1 MKIYTFIFL
10 ILLLISFV
18 YLKLAKRFEITDTP
32 DQRSSHSKIT
42 ISGGGI
48 IFPIAI
54 LLFFFLNDYQYPY
67 FVLGVFLISVVSF
80 LDDIYTLSSKIRFP
94 FHFLAI
100 FLVLYQMSFS
110 FVPIYMHVFFLI
122 VGVGIV
128 NMFNF
133 MDGINGITGIYSL
146 VVLSGFFFI
155 NKNELLVNQDLIIFS
170 AISLVVFGFYNFRRK
185 ALVFAGD
192 IGSIVIGMLIFF
204 IGFIFTINLSSPL
217 ILLLTIVYGADA
229 GFTLLYRKFFTN
241 ENIFDPH
248 RHHIYQKIVDVYKI
262 SHLKIS
268 FIYGILQLIINYIVF
283 KTYGSQLRFQLIVFF
298 GLIIAFGC
306 TYFLIFRIIKNR
318 ITR

>member
-94 FHFLAI
+94 FHFLVI

-110 FVPIYMHVFFLI
+110 FVPRRSCAAPENSV
-122 VGVGIV
+122 
-128 NMFNF
+128 
-133 MDGINGITGIYSL
+133 SW
-146 VVLSGFFFI
+146 LSHPRESYLG
-155 NKNELLVNQDLIIFS
+155 
-170 AISLVVFGFYNFRRK
+170 
-185 ALVFAGD
+185 
-192 IGSIVIGMLIFF
+192 
-204 IGFIFTINLSSPL
+204 
-217 ILLLTIVYGADA
+217 
-229 GFTLLYRKFFTN
+229 
-241 ENIFDPH
+241 
-248 RHHIYQKIVDVYKI
+248 
-262 SHLKIS
+262 
-268 FIYGILQLIINYIVF
+268 
-283 KTYGSQLRFQLIVFF
+283 
-298 GLIIAFGC
+298 
-306 TYFLIFRIIKNR
+306 
-318 ITR
+318 